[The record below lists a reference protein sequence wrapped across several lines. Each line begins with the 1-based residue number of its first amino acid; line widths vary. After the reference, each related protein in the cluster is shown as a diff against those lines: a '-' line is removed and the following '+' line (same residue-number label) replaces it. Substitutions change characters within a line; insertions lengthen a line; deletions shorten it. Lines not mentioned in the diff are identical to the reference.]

1 MKWASMGL
9 FIFLALNSYR
19 FPIHFLHI
27 SYICIYMCTHIY
39 IYKYTHTHVYV
50 YIYIYVSYISLR
62 NYADLN
68 VEEKAR
74 YEKDLQDLEM
84 KALEEKCKRLT
95 EVNEDE
101 RVAARLREEVL
112 QAKPNEIVDLRGA
125 RLGSTVPS
133 KPGRPMSLSLSLSL
147 CLSLPLPI

>member
-1 MKWASMGL
+1 M
-9 FIFLALNSYR
+9 YT
-19 FPIHFLHI
+19 
-27 SYICIYMCTHIY
+27 YIY
-39 IYKYTHTHVYV
+39 IYT
-50 YIYIYVSYISLR
+50 YVSYISLR

-147 CLSLPLPI
+147 FVSVPPSPYFNHISDIITRPSFPLMGVLASHVLHAACTHPILVDQVPCF